1 MGVLR
6 DDAAGLGVGPC
17 RECDRIHSPGPP
29 TGQEAL
35 PPARHRHPRD
45 GRGAALAA
53 PLPVFAPVS
62 NPSQNLHPPAA
73 IRARKPCRNR
83 FAGFFS
89 LFHRDREDR
98 VMRKLIRSC
107 TEGSAS
113 PKAGADRRCRGR
125 WLWLA
130 FVTGAPA
137 DDLITVEA
145 AVQAVGDGDPA
156 NDTAS
161 ATTVVVLFRD
171 GFEPGGDGASG
182 DGPELVAVAGE
193 LRLDAEPLTLDAAG
207 ARRGAPAW

>member
-1 MGVLR
+1 R

-73 IRARKPCRNR
+73 IRARKPCRKR
-83 FAGFFS
+83 FAGVFS
-89 LFHRDREDR
+89 LVQRDREDR

-107 TEGSAS
+107 TEGSAAA
-113 PKAGADRRCRGR
+113 KAGADRRCRGR

-130 FVTGAPA
+130 FVTGAWCATAGAA
-137 DDLITVEA
+137 DWYA
-145 AVQAVGDGDPA
+145 APGGNDA
-156 NDTAS
+156 NDCAPP
-161 ATTVVVLFRD
+161 ATSCTIQGAIDRAGQNDTVY
-171 GFEPGGDGASG
+171 
-182 DGPELVAVAGE
+182 VA
-193 LRLDAEPLTLDAAG
+193 P
-207 ARRGAPAW
+207 